1 MAEIKLS
8 FDLTF
13 SRRFLTAAGAA
24 AMMLCAVPEL
34 DSESVTLS
42 TYYPAP
48 SGVYTN
54 MITTANT
61 YLARDGGNVG
71 VGTTAPVGKLDVKGP
86 TARTG
91 THYATPTF
99 YVTGTLGSGQT
110 GGAAGTA
117 NVEFRHD
124 NGTQGIGFGYNT
136 IYQTGSNA
144 NQDLNFLSKGSS
156 HITLNAYAYSTGNVG
171 IGTTSPGTKL
181 SVSGDIN
188 STGALQ
194 TRQGTSCIDGTLVY
208 GPGGGTTNNICPAGR
223 YVTLIDGVYAKKS
236 IMYAY
241 SAGGSNQVSYDI
253 DFRCC
258 PCPAGGCSGM

>member
-13 SRRFLTAAGAA
+13 SRRFITAAGAA

-71 VGTTAPVGKLDVKGP
+71 IRTTGP
-86 TARTG
+86 T
-91 THYATPTF
+91 TPLHVVGQGQFVVDSVGADTAS
-99 YVTGTLGSGQT
+99 YGTLGVTRAASASTLSYLAMTRSGNVVKAM
-110 GGAAGTA
+110 GIDSSNRWVFGLPTA
-117 NVEFRHD
+117 T
-124 NGTQGIGFGYNT
+124 TQI
-136 IYQTGSNA
+136 I
-144 NQDLNFLSKGSS
+144 
-156 HITLNAYAYSTGNVG
+156 STPQMVIEQAGNVG

-181 SVSGDIN
+181 SVTGDIN
-188 STGALQ
+188 STGVLQ

-258 PCPAGGCSGM
+258 PCPSGGCSGM